1 MAKRSLRPGDI
12 VRVGLGDEALGDK
25 RPVLICRVPNIPQS
39 KQIVA
44 CANVKDKTFEEQ
56 IDSLVELA
64 GVFVTGWENI
74 PDPNPENQG
83 AMLPFSIENI
93 PLALGFSELIEL
105 SGVAVETFIPSAD
118 DKKKSE

>member
-74 PDPNPENQG
+74 PDPESDG
-83 AMLPFSIENI
+83 AMLPFSIANI
-93 PLALGFSELIEL
+93 PLALGFGELIEL
-105 SGVAVETFIPSAD
+105 SGIAVETFVPSAD